1 MLVARGAKYLFL
13 LSRSAGKKTSDEDFV
28 RELREMG
35 CHAVAQPC
43 DISSKYA
50 LKAATSTLRE
60 HSMPPIRGVIQ
71 SAMAQEDCVFER
83 MTYQNWRAVV
93 SPKVNGTMN
102 LAEEFED
109 LDFFIMLSSLAGIS
123 GNLSQANYAAGCT
136 FQDAFARWRAS
147 QGLPAVS
154 LDLGFVGSASNI
166 AGNEGV
172 AKRSTKTDYRRL
184 SERHVL
190 NLVESAICNP
200 KRSIDTSQVV
210 SGIATFNE
218 TQKDVP
224 WLQEPRFAALR
235 TLATSD
241 AHGGRQLHGPNSK
254 GSASSRHSIQDLLS
268 KSDSWADGV
277 DIVIA
282 AITSK
287 LSEMFMVP
295 EADIDRSKPPSAYGV
310 DSLLAVDLRNW
321 LFAHLQA
328 ELSMFDVL
336 QSESL
341 MKLGELTAEKSKLVK
356 QAGLVAGN

>member
-1 MLVARGAKYLFL
+1 
-13 LSRSAGKKTSDEDFV
+13 
-28 RELREMG
+28 
-35 CHAVAQPC
+35 
-43 DISSKYA
+43 
-50 LKAATSTLRE
+50 
-60 HSMPPIRGVIQ
+60 MPPVRGVIQ
-71 SAMAQEDCVFER
+71 GATVQEDCVFER
-83 MTYQNWRAVV
+83 MTYQNWRAAVCL
-93 SPKVNGTMN
+93 KVNGTMN
-102 LAEEFED
+102 LAEEFEE

-123 GNLSQANYAAGCT
+123 GNPSQANYAAGCA

-147 QGLPAVS
+147 QDLPAVS
-154 LDLGFVGSASNI
+154 LNLSFVGSAGDV
-166 AGNEGV
+166 ADKGGM
-172 AKRSTKTDYRRL
+172 AKRSTHIGYRQL
-184 SERHVL
+184 SEQHVL
-190 NLVESAICNP
+190 NLVESVIRNP
-200 KRSIDTSQVV
+200 RRSIDTSQVV

-241 AHGGRQLHGPNSK
+241 NHGGRQLHGPNSK

-295 EADIDRSKPPSAYGV
+295 ETDIDRSKPPSVYGV

-341 MKLGELTAEKSKLVK
+341 TKLGELTAEKSKLVK
-356 QAGLVAGN
+356 QAGLAAGG